1 MGSVCNIIEKMEKEY
16 SPVKIKEPVWA
27 KYITEDNLPT
37 DDLRY
42 LCAIIGLEATKKL
55 MFYAAGEK
63 FSIHAHCNQQYKK
76 QYILDNIDRTKY
88 SRMKTAVECEITENY
103 IFKIMKKYKNKKNK
117 AM

>member
-1 MGSVCNIIEKMEKEY
+1 MKREY
-16 SPVKIKEPVWA
+16 CPVKIKEPIWA

-63 FSIHAHCNQQYKK
+63 FSIHAYCNQQYKK
-76 QYILDNIDRTKY
+76 QYILDNY
-88 SRMKTAVECEITENY
+88 TATRRNIIELVKACDTTQRYVYKVIEE
-103 IFKIMKKYKNKKNK
+103 FVKGKKDKNRP
-117 AM
+117 